1 MKRKSILKA
10 LLLTVLMCCLTFAL
24 VACGGKHTVTFNYG
38 VDGNGD
44 GEVDVVTVE
53 VGDGSLL
60 EEPTDVPTRDGY
72 TFVGWGTDNGMWNF
86 EEDTVTADIT
96 LNARWSAGDP
106 IDPGTPGTTV
116 YVNYELGDGAAKS
129 ASAPPRWSGAPGTT
143 IKLPAAPAAGAG
155 WEFTGWLVTG
165 ETELRA
171 AGSDY
176 TVTGTVTITAQWK
189 SFTKISPEWDT
200 DGLIDDRGEVL
211 KDLVGTYTP
220 AGGGDITVTI
230 AKDVLSAAMQT
241 FLENAEEEG
250 SMATTPETGAFHA
263 EEKAPS
269 CLTDGTGTLYYTVY
283 YQVPETSLYVEES
296 VAVYTFPISAQGHFC
311 TNWNVTVAPTEGS
324 TGTAQSVCTT
334 CGNTISVTLPK
345 FTESNVVTEETELAE
360 GYYFKETKQELTCE
374 QDGIVDYQYMFTSSD
389 LTNAKVSTSDSTVK
403 TVSFT
408 VTTPATGHNYPDSVS
423 YENEK
428 FTAVCSNDECSSSY
442 SVTVKF
448 EAGEGT
454 GTATGLTATFNA
466 DEHSFTFNLPS
477 SGYTA
482 TSGGTFIGFIVKD
495 GDGTN
500 LNPGQ
505 SITLNADDS
514 VTYVAQY
521 GAHEHS
527 YGTWEITNPSA
538 NAAGTAKRTC
548 PICGE
553 GTEGKTQTVTLPMLT
568 EENISSAEGG
578 EAGKYIKTVKSA
590 GSCTEDRE
598 VEYSYKTA
606 STDSCGE
613 GLQITFTIT
622 TQASGHIWSNI
633 SWSENTASATCQ
645 NSGCEEQLS
654 ATVTFTALED
664 ELTGTPSLSADNF
677 SILNNALVLTLPENP
692 YTLTIAQYFDGWKI
706 GDETYQPKAQVTVS
720 GTVEITP
727 LAGNYSESRPLE
739 IGEPGNTTGYTA
751 MNPLW
756 SAQINQGEKIVLSGS
771 ATSTGANSWNATVLY
786 LWSGSA
792 PVGNFRA
799 DNYLNGG
806 DTMQSTE
813 GWTIVSGATPVDDWD
828 SFKASIANC
837 TITITFDWRNP
848 DMIIITTKMV
858 GNSNNA
864 TETMVYTVFPSS
876 GTFTKTSYNIGLGCD
891 MSYTKITSIAVSSSC
906 SENHTWN
913 NGVCTDCGVVCMHDY
928 ITAGT
933 CSTCG
938 MTATSGEAQTY
949 AVTDWN
955 NAFASD
961 TTNPKVV
968 IDVAKNTAVSITT
981 QIATETSNA
990 AWGGLV
996 TQVWAKANALT
1007 DYTRTNELAFQQGNN
1022 NSLTGAW
1029 MYSSAVCSGN
1039 QYSPM
1044 QGDPLETL
1052 TNKSGYTFKVTVA
1065 FVGTT
1070 VTIVYEGW
1078 QTESGSAENPAYSGV
1093 AIYQNVT
1100 QEALVVSV
1108 APDAATL
1115 TGNVSVVTTTY
1126 SSAT

>member
-1 MKRKSILKA
+1 MN
-10 LLLTVLMCCLTFAL
+10 VFQ
-24 VACGGKHTVTFNYG
+24 
-38 VDGNGD
+38 
-44 GEVDVVTVE
+44 
-53 VGDGSLL
+53 
-60 EEPTDVPTRDGY
+60 
-72 TFVGWGTDNGMWNF
+72 
-86 EEDTVTADIT
+86 
-96 LNARWSAGDP
+96 
-106 IDPGTPGTTV
+106 DPGTPGTTV
-116 YVNYELGDGAAKS
+116 YVNYNRGVGAAS
-129 ASAPPRWSGAPGTT
+129 ASEETRQLVTLGTT
-143 IKLPAAPAAGAG
+143 IKLPAAPAANAG
-155 WEFTGWLVTG
+155 WEFMGWLVTG
-165 ETELRA
+165 ETELRNP
-171 AGSDY
+171 GDSY

-189 SFTKISPEWDT
+189 SVAYTQYTWKMTKEPSTSETGVATGTPV
-200 DGLIDDRGEVL
+200 GE
-211 KDLVGTYTP
+211 GNP
-220 AGGGDITVTI
+220 ITVELPAFPANESGYAEYPT
-230 AKDVLSAAMQT
+230 AGKYNVETTKAT
-241 FLENAEEEG
+241 CTENAVEEV
-250 SMATTPETGAFHA
+250 
-263 EEKAPS
+263 
-269 CLTDGTGTLYYTVY
+269 YYTI
-283 YQVPETSLYVEES
+283 PETSEYVSSVILIISDEVSDSATGHLYTTWTV
-296 VAVYTFPISAQGHFC
+296 TQQPSAS
-311 TNWNVTVAPTEGS
+311 A
-324 TGTAQSVCTT
+324 TGTATAT
-334 CGNTISVTLPK
+334 CDKCHTPKSIELPK
-345 FTESNVVTEETELAE
+345 LGES
-360 GYYFKETKQELTCE
+360 GYTGTDATCE
-374 QDGIVDYQYMFTSSD
+374 TAGEKTYTIP
-389 LTNAKVSTSDSTVK
+389 DSALIDKNVQADRNTVK
-403 TVSFT
+403 EVT
-408 VTTPATGHNYPDSVS
+408 VTTPATGHDYPDSVN

-428 FTAVCSNDECSSSY
+428 FTAVCSHNECNSTY

-466 DEHSFTFNLPS
+466 DEPSFTFNLPS

-568 EENISSAEGG
+568 EENISSAEDG

-739 IGEPGNTTGYTA
+739 IGEPGNTTAYTG

-771 ATSTGANSWNATVLY
+771 ATSTGEDNWNATVLY

-799 DNYLNGG
+799 DNYMNDGE
-806 DTMQSTE
+806 TMQSTE
-813 GWTIVSGATPVDDWD
+813 GWTIVSGATPADDWD
-828 SFKASIANC
+828 SFKASAANC
-837 TITITFDWRNP
+837 TITITFDWLDP

-864 TETMVYTVFPSS
+864 TETMVYTVLPSS

-891 MSYTKITSIAVSSSC
+891 SSYTKITSIAVSRSC
-906 SENHTWN
+906 SETHKWN
-913 NGVCTDCGVVCMHDY
+913 NGVCTVCGAVCMHDY
-928 ITAGT
+928 ITTGT

-949 AVTDWN
+949 AVADWN
-955 NAFASD
+955 SAFADS
-961 TTNPKVV
+961 TNPKVV

-981 QIATETSNA
+981 QIATETSSA

-1022 NSLTGAW
+1022 NSLSGAW
-1029 MYSSAVCSGN
+1029 MSSNAVCSGN

-1093 AIYQNVT
+1093 AIYRNVT

-1108 APDAATL
+1108 APDKATL